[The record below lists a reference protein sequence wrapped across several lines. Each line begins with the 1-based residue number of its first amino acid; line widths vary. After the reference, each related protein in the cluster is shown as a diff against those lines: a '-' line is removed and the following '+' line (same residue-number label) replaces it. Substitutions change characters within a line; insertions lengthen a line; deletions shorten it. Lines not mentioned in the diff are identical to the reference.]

1 DPLYEAVSEG
11 RRLAGMEHWLPLFED
26 KLATLFDH
34 LGKDDLVV
42 IDQAALAA
50 ADERVKDVRDYF
62 DQRTAITGQAKG
74 NYRPLQP
81 DALYMS

>member
-1 DPLYEAVSEG
+1 
-11 RRLAGMEHWLPLFED
+11 MEHWLPLFED

-50 ADERVKDVRDYF
+50 GEALQDPGAYVR
-62 DQRTAITGQAKG
+62 RL
-74 NYRPLQP
+74 N
-81 DALYMS
+81 ALLVELSR